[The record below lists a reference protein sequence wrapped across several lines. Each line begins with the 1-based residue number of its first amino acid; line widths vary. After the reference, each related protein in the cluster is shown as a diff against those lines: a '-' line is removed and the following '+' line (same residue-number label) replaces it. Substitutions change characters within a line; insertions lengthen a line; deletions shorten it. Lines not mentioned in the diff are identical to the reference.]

1 MPRKKG
7 KLQEEG
13 YNYAD
18 SLMRNYNNPSC
29 ASKIETWRNRI
40 TRKHDVDKILNN
52 TMNYRQ
58 AKQIVE
64 YAKYYILPMINEYW
78 INN

>member
-1 MPRKKG
+1 MPRRMG
-7 KLQEEG
+7 RLQQMG
-13 YNYAD
+13 YAYAD
-18 SLMRNYNNPSC
+18 FLMQNYNDPNC
-29 ASKIETWRNRI
+29 ALRIENWRNRI

-64 YAKYYILPMINEYW
+64 YAKNYIFPMINEYW